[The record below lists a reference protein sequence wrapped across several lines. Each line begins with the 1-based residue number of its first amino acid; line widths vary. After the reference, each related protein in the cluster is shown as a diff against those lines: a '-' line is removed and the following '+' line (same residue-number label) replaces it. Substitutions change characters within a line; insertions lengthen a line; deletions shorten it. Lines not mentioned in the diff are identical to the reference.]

1 MPTFREVLRA
11 AEITIKDNTS
21 GHRMHE
27 IEKILRE
34 HHAFSGL
41 TPEKATAILED
52 LGPTFVKMGQIASN
66 RSDVIP
72 KAYADAFKTL
82 RANVAPVPFEV
93 VVQTME
99 ESLGH
104 PWRETFA
111 DIEEKPLGSASVA
124 QVHRARLAQGLGDPV
139 AAGAQEERPAAG
151 GNGEGAATAQ
161 GPVVAV
167 KVRRPNVVEQMAED
181 ITLIRHALALA
192 DLTHVTDGIM
202 LTLGDLVDELARTTA
217 EELDFTVEL
226 GNLERFGAELA
237 SQPHVESPRPYP
249 AFSTDEVLVMEYV
262 EGAHINDLSALRAQ
276 GDDPA
281 ALGRR
286 LAESYVTQVI
296 DNGFFHADPH
306 PGNILVRGEDIVWI
320 DLGMTGTLSASERA
334 IVGRLFAAVAKNDPF
349 ALKDALLALA
359 KAHGPVDHGLLLG
372 QISALLDSYASVDLA
387 DINVGTALLDVIE
400 VMRTQNLTL
409 PPSLTMLA
417 RGMVTIEGVLVDI
430 APDTS
435 VVEIISDHVKR
446 QMFNVDA
453 LEAKAKSLFAATAA
467 SAEAATRLPTQVSHT
482 LDMLDRGQ
490 VKVGAD
496 LHVPADFTAALY
508 SVSGI
513 VAMALIS
520 AGLFVGSSLIAQTAM
535 QPQLLGVPLLGI
547 LGYLGAFVLGVY
559 VIWRVLLTR
568 HQQRND
574 ETVECGGSAGLAA
587 VGTCRRCEGPWHPI
601 FARSQKLAYRST
613 LRLCDPA
620 NLGHHGPSR

>member
-11 AEITIKDNTS
+11 AQITIKDNTS
-21 GHRMHE
+21 GRRMHE
-27 IEKILRE
+27 IEKILRA

-66 RSDVIP
+66 RSDIIP
-72 KAYADAFKTL
+72 KAYADAFKQL

-93 VVQTME
+93 IVQTIE

-262 EGAHINDLSALRAQ
+262 EGAHINDLPALRAQ

-296 DNGFFHADPH
+296 DDGFFHADPH

-372 QISALLDSYASVDLA
+372 QISALAVSGMLA
-387 DINVGTALLDVIE
+387 DEEAFALVKVRSELMAEAAAAHPGAMSALLKADEENVRALCE
-400 VMRTQNLTL
+400 EC
-409 PPSLTMLA
+409 A
-417 RGMVTIEGVLVDI
+417 EGDVLVPANFNCPGQI
-430 APDTS
+430 VVAGTPAAVERAEAAWAEAGKRSSRLATS
-435 VVEIISDHVKR
+435 GAFHSPLMADAAAGLDAYLEDVAFSEARIPLVC
-446 QMFNVDA
+446 NVDA
-453 LEAKAKSLFAATAA
+453 APLAAADAREHLVRHLTSPVRFQQSVEALAA
-467 SAEAATRLPTQVSHT
+467 SGADTFVEAGFGGVLANLVKRIDKAATRACVQ
-482 LDMLDRGQ
+482 DR
-490 VKVGAD
+490 ASFD
-496 LHVPADFTAALY
+496 DF
-508 SVSGI
+508 
-513 VAMALIS
+513 
-520 AGLFVGSSLIAQTAM
+520 
-535 QPQLLGVPLLGI
+535 
-547 LGYLGAFVLGVY
+547 
-559 VIWRVLLTR
+559 
-568 HQQRND
+568 
-574 ETVECGGSAGLAA
+574 LAA
-587 VGTCRRCEGPWHPI
+587 QAATDTE
-601 FARSQKLAYRST
+601 
-613 LRLCDPA
+613 
-620 NLGHHGPSR
+620 

>member
-237 SQPHVESPRPYP
+237 SQPYVESPRPYP

-574 ETVECGGSAGLAA
+574 EKVE
-587 VGTCRRCEGPWHPI
+587 
-601 FARSQKLAYRST
+601 
-613 LRLCDPA
+613 
-620 NLGHHGPSR
+620 

>member
-11 AEITIKDNTS
+11 AEITLRDNTS

-27 IEKILRE
+27 IERILRE

-82 RANVAPVPFEV
+82 RANVAPVPFSVIVDTIEA
-93 VVQTME
+93 
-99 ESLGH
+99 SLGH

-111 DIEEKPLGSASVA
+111 DIEEQPLGSASVA

-139 AAGAQEERPAAG
+139 AAGAQEKRPAAG
-151 GNGEGAATAQ
+151 EAAGGAGGGVEEEAGDDSSGAAGRSAGEGSAADAAAGVAAGAATEQ
-161 GPVVAV
+161 GAVVAV

-192 DLTHVTDGIM
+192 DLTHVPDGIM

-217 EELDFTVEL
+217 EEVDFSVEL
-226 GNLERFGAELA
+226 GNLQRFGAELA
-237 SQPHVESPRPYP
+237 DQPQVESPRPYP

-262 EGAHINDLSALRAQ
+262 DGVHINDVPALRAQ

-296 DNGFFHADPH
+296 DDGFFHADPH
-306 PGNILVRGEDIVWI
+306 PGNILVRGRDIVWI
-320 DLGMTGTLSASERA
+320 DLGMTGSLSSSERA
-334 IVGRLFAAVAKNDPF
+334 IVGRLFTAVAQNDAF

-372 QISALLDSYASVDLA
+372 QISALLDSYASADLA

-400 VMRTQNLTL
+400 VMRTQNITL

-417 RGMVTIEGVLVDI
+417 RGMMTIEGVLVDI
-430 APDTS
+430 APEAS
-435 VVEIISDHVKR
+435 VVEIISNHVRR
-446 QMFNVDA
+446 QMFNLDA
-453 LEAKAKSLFAATAA
+453 MEAKAKSLFTATTA

-496 LHVPADFTAALY
+496 LHVPSDFTAALY

-574 ETVECGGSAGLAA
+574 EKVE
-587 VGTCRRCEGPWHPI
+587 
-601 FARSQKLAYRST
+601 
-613 LRLCDPA
+613 
-620 NLGHHGPSR
+620 

>member
-11 AEITIKDNTS
+11 AEITLRDNTS

-27 IEKILRE
+27 IERILRE

-82 RANVAPVPFEV
+82 RANVAPVPFSVIVE
-93 VVQTME
+93 TIE
-99 ESLGH
+99 ASLGH

-111 DIEEKPLGSASVA
+111 DIEEQPLGSASVA

-139 AAGAQEERPAAG
+139 AAGAQEERLAAG
-151 GNGEGAATAQ
+151 GAVGKADDNSAADAARGVGEGSAGDAAAGVAAGAATTQ

-192 DLTHVTDGIM
+192 DLTHVPDGIM

-217 EELDFTVEL
+217 EELDFSVEM
-226 GNLERFGAELA
+226 GNLQRFGDELA
-237 SQPHVESPRPYP
+237 DQPHVRSPRPYP

-262 EGAHINDLSALRAQ
+262 DGVHINDVPALRAQ

-281 ALGRR
+281 ALGKR

-296 DNGFFHADPH
+296 DDGFFHADPH
-306 PGNILVRGEDIVWI
+306 PGNILVRGRDIVWI
-320 DLGMTGTLSASERA
+320 DLGMTGSLSSSEQA
-334 IVGRLFAAVAKNDPF
+334 IVGRLFAAVARNDAF

-359 KAHGPVDHGLLLG
+359 EAHGPVDHGLLLS
-372 QISALLDSYASVDLA
+372 QISALLVSYASADLA

-417 RGMVTIEGVLVDI
+417 RGMMTIEGVLVDI
-430 APDTS
+430 APETS
-435 VVEIISDHVKR
+435 VVEIISNHVRR
-446 QMFNVDA
+446 QMFNLDA
-453 LEAKAKSLFAATAA
+453 MEAKAKSLLTATAS

-496 LHVPADFTAALY
+496 LHVPSDFTAALY

-513 VAMALIS
+513 VALALIS
-520 AGLFVGSSLIAQTAM
+520 AGLFVGSSLIAQTNM
-535 QPQLLGVPLLGI
+535 DPKLLGVPLLGI

-574 ETVECGGSAGLAA
+574 EKVE
-587 VGTCRRCEGPWHPI
+587 
-601 FARSQKLAYRST
+601 
-613 LRLCDPA
+613 
-620 NLGHHGPSR
+620 

>member
-21 GHRMHE
+21 GRRMHE
-27 IEKILRE
+27 IEKILRA

-72 KAYADAFKTL
+72 KAYADAFKQL

-93 VVQTME
+93 IVQTIE

-139 AAGAQEERPAAG
+139 AAGAQEERPTTNAAG
-151 GNGEGAATAQ
+151 GGAATAQ

-192 DLTHVTDGIM
+192 DLTHMTDGIM

-249 AFSTDEVLVMEYV
+249 EFSTDKVLVMEYV
-262 EGAHINDLSALRAQ
+262 EGAHINDLPALRAQ

-296 DNGFFHADPH
+296 DDGFFHADPH
-306 PGNILVRGEDIVWI
+306 PGNILVRGEDIV
-320 DLGMTGTLSASERA
+320 
-334 IVGRLFAAVAKNDPF
+334 
-349 ALKDALLALA
+349 
-359 KAHGPVDHGLLLG
+359 
-372 QISALLDSYASVDLA
+372 
-387 DINVGTALLDVIE
+387 
-400 VMRTQNLTL
+400 
-409 PPSLTMLA
+409 
-417 RGMVTIEGVLVDI
+417 
-430 APDTS
+430 
-435 VVEIISDHVKR
+435 
-446 QMFNVDA
+446 
-453 LEAKAKSLFAATAA
+453 
-467 SAEAATRLPTQVSHT
+467 
-482 LDMLDRGQ
+482 
-490 VKVGAD
+490 
-496 LHVPADFTAALY
+496 
-508 SVSGI
+508 
-513 VAMALIS
+513 
-520 AGLFVGSSLIAQTAM
+520 
-535 QPQLLGVPLLGI
+535 
-547 LGYLGAFVLGVY
+547 
-559 VIWRVLLTR
+559 
-568 HQQRND
+568 
-574 ETVECGGSAGLAA
+574 
-587 VGTCRRCEGPWHPI
+587 
-601 FARSQKLAYRST
+601 
-613 LRLCDPA
+613 
-620 NLGHHGPSR
+620 